1 MVPVDPFTTAV
12 EMVRLLRAGEVSS
25 RDLVELHLE
34 RIARLNGRV
43 NAVVTVDEAGARR
56 RADELDRHR
65 ADGGPIGL
73 LHGLP
78 LTVKDCWATRGMRT
92 TAGAR
97 EMADH
102 VPEADA
108 EVVARLRAAGA
119 VVVGKTNLPEN
130 VTGQET
136 ANALF
141 GRTCNPWDPDRT
153 PGGSSGGGAA
163 AVAAGLSPLEVG
175 SDSGGSIREPAHC
188 CGVYGHF
195 PTSGLVPLAGHLPSV
210 PVEDVDADVD
220 LMAAGPLARDAD
232 DLALAMRVLAGLRPL
247 GAPPAPERLRVAVWL
262 GPSEM
267 PPSQD
272 VASLVGAAGE
282 ALASAG
288 ASVREAAPPFD
299 AAEARDVAFQ
309 LWVAASAS
317 SASDDEH
324 ARAVERA
331 AGTAPEDGSLSAL
344 RDRAQAMSHRDWLR
358 LDARRRSMA
367 RSWATLLEE
376 VDVVMCPVS
385 PVPAVRHDPVP
396 EEVHSVDRRLARTIT
411 ADGRDR
417 PYLDQIMWNV
427 VVGVAGLPSTV
438 APVGRT
444 EGGLPVGAQV
454 VARRGADA
462 LTIAV
467 AGLVGALTGGYAVP
481 PGFA

>member
-1 MVPVDPFTTAV
+1 MPVDPFITAV

-25 RDLVELHLE
+25 RELVELHLE
-34 RIARLNGRV
+34 RIEKFNGRL

-56 RADELDRHR
+56 RADDLDRRR
-65 ADGGPIGL
+65 AHDSPVGL

-78 LTVKDCWATRGMRT
+78 LTLKDCWATRGMRT
-92 TAGAR
+92 TAGST

-102 VPEADA
+102 VPDADA
-108 EVVARLRAAGA
+108 EVVARLRGAGA
-119 VVVGKTNLPEN
+119 VVIGKTNLPEK

-188 CGVYGHF
+188 CGIYGHF

-210 PVEDVDADVD
+210 PVEDTDADVD
-220 LMAAGPLARDAD
+220 LMAAGPLARSAD
-232 DLALAMRVLAGLRPL
+232 DLALAMHVLTGLEPL
-247 GAPPAPERLRVAVWL
+247 DEPPDPERLHVAVWL
-262 GPSEM
+262 GPSDM
-267 PPSQD
+267 PPSDD
-272 VASLVGAAGE
+272 VASLVRAGGD
-282 ALASAG
+282 ALACAG
-288 ASVREAAPPFD
+288 ASVREAAPAFD
-299 AAEARDVAFQ
+299 VAEARDVAFQ

-331 AGTAPEDGSLSAL
+331 AGTSPDDRSLSAL
-344 RDRAQAMSHRDWLR
+344 RDRAQSMSHRDWLR
-358 LDARRRSMA
+358 LDARRRSLA
-367 RSWATLLEE
+367 RAWAALLAEF
-376 VDVVMCPVS
+376 DVVLCPVS

-396 EEVHSVDRRLARTIT
+396 EEVHDVDRRLSREID
-411 ADGRDR
+411 ADGRNQ

-427 VVGVAGLPSTV
+427 VVGMAGLPSTV

-444 EGGLPVGAQV
+444 AGGLPVGAQV
-454 VARRGADA
+454 VGRRGADA

-467 AGLVGALTGGYAVP
+467 AGLLGDLTDGYAVP
-481 PGFA
+481 PGFI

>member
-1 MVPVDPFTTAV
+1 MPVDPFATAV
-12 EMVRLLRAGEVSS
+12 ELVRLLRAGDVSS
-25 RDLVELHLE
+25 RELVDLHLE
-34 RIARLNGRV
+34 RIERLNGRL

-56 RADELDRHR
+56 RAEDLDCRL
-65 ADGGPIGL
+65 ADSGPVGL

-92 TAGAR
+92 TAGSPERA
-97 EMADH
+97 EL

-119 VVVGKTNLPEN
+119 VIIGKTNLPEN

-141 GRTCNPWDPDRT
+141 GRTSNPWDPDRT

-210 PVEDVDADVD
+210 PVEDAGADVD
-220 LMAAGPLARDAD
+220 LMAAGPLARGAE
-232 DLALAMRVLAGLRPL
+232 DLALAMRVLAGLEPL
-247 GAPPAPERLRVAVWL
+247 DQPPAPEGLRVAVWV
-262 GPSEM
+262 GPSDM

-272 VASLVGAAGE
+272 VASLVRAAGDG
-282 ALASAG
+282 LASAG
-288 ASVREAAPPFD
+288 ASVREAAPAFD
-299 AAEARDVAFQ
+299 AAEARDLAFQ
-309 LWVAASAS
+309 LWVAASSS
-317 SASDDEH
+317 SASDEEH
-324 ARAVERA
+324 AGAVEKA
-331 AGTAPEDGSLSAL
+331 ASTSAEDRSLSTL

-358 LDARRRSMA
+358 LDARRRSLA
-367 RSWATLLEE
+367 RAWAALLDE
-376 VDVVMCPVS
+376 VDVVVCPVS
-385 PVPAVRHDPVP
+385 PVAAVPHDPVP
-396 EEVHSVDRRLARTIT
+396 EAVHSVDRRLGRTIH
-411 ADGRDR
+411 ADGRDQ

-427 VVGVAGLPSTV
+427 VVGMAGLPSTV

-444 EGGLPVGAQV
+444 ADGLPVGAQV
-454 VARRGADA
+454 VGRRGADA

-467 AGLVGALTGGYAVP
+467 AGLVGGLTGGYTVP
-481 PGFA
+481 PGYD